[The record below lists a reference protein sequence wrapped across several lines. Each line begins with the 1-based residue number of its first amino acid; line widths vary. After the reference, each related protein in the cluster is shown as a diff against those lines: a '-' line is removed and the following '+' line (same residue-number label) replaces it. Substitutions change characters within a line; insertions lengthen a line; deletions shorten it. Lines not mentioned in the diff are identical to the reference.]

1 MFSRR
6 DFIALSSLSFLPTLS
21 DASML
26 NESMLKRMIP
36 SSGEEMSVIGLGTSR
51 VFDIE
56 RSKNELNV
64 REKILDIFYE
74 NGGRLID
81 TSPMYGMSEEI
92 IGITAKKYIEKNRFF
107 LATKV
112 WTEGRENGMRQ
123 IEESFQKMR
132 TDKISLIQVHNLLD
146 WKTQI
151 KTLRSLKDEGRI
163 DYIGITHYKS
173 NAFDEMI
180 KIMKAEKVDFAQFN
194 YSMGEREAE
203 QKILPFCK
211 DNGIA
216 TLINRPFMR
225 GRLFREAQEKKLPS
239 WVTDYDI
246 DSWGQ
251 FFLKY
256 IISHDA
262 VTNIIPAT
270 SKPKNML
277 DNARAGM
284 GECLTRKQK
293 RECLRSF
300 DLNV

>member
-21 DASML
+21 NASIL
-26 NESMLKRMIP
+26 NESMLKRVIP
-36 SSGEEMSVIGLGTSR
+36 SSGEEMPVIGLGTSR
-51 VFDIE
+51 VFDIQ
-56 RSKNELNV
+56 RSNNELNV

-132 TDKISLIQVHNLLD
+132 ADKISLIQVHNLLD

-251 FFLKY
+251 IFLKY

-277 DNARAGM
+277 DNAKAGM
-284 GECLTRKQK
+284 GRMLDEKAKK
-293 RECLRSF
+293 RMLEVF
-300 DLNV
+300 

>member
-21 DASML
+21 NASML
-26 NESMLKRMIP
+26 NESMLKRVIP
-36 SSGEEMSVIGLGTSR
+36 SSGEEMPVIGLGTSR

-239 WVTDYDI
+239 WVSDYDI

-277 DNARAGM
+277 DNAKAGM
-284 GECLTRKQK
+284 GRMLGKKAKK
-293 RECLRSF
+293 RMLEVF
-300 DLNV
+300 

>member
-1 MFSRR
+1 MLNRR
-6 DFIALSSLSFLPTLS
+6 DFIALSSLSFLPKLS
-21 DASML
+21 IASAL
-26 NESMLKRMIP
+26 NQSMLKRVIP
-36 SSGEEMSVIGLGTSR
+36 SSGEEMPVIGLGTSR

-56 RSKNELNV
+56 PSKNELNV
-64 REKILDIFYE
+64 REQILDIFYE

-92 IGITAKKYIEKNRFF
+92 IGMTAKKFIEKNRFF

-112 WTEGRENGMRQ
+112 WTEGRENGIRQ

-132 TDKISLIQVHNLLD
+132 ADKISLIQVHNLLD

-180 KIMKAEKVDFAQFN
+180 KIMNAEKVDFAQFN

-225 GRLFREAQEKKLPS
+225 GRLFRETQKKKLPS
-239 WVTDYDI
+239 WVSDYDI

-256 IISHDA
+256 IISNDA
-262 VTNIIPAT
+262 VTNVIPAT
-270 SKPKNML
+270 SKTKNML
-277 DNARAGM
+277 DNVRAGM
-284 GECLTRKQK
+284 GKMLDEKAKK
-293 RECLRSF
+293 RMLGVF
-300 DLNV
+300 

>member
-21 DASML
+21 NASML
-26 NESMLKRMIP
+26 NESMLKRVIP
-36 SSGEEMSVIGLGTSR
+36 SSGEEMPVIGLGTSR

-132 TDKISLIQVHNLLD
+132 ADKISLIQVHNLLD

-151 KTLRSLKDEGRI
+151 KTLRSLKDKGRI

-284 GECLTRKQK
+284 GRMLDEKAKK
-293 RECLRSF
+293 RMLEVF
-300 DLNV
+300 

>member
-21 DASML
+21 NASIL
-26 NESMLKRMIP
+26 NESMLKRVIP
-36 SSGEEMSVIGLGTSR
+36 SSGEEMPVIGLGTSR

-56 RSKNELNV
+56 RSKNELSV

-132 TDKISLIQVHNLLD
+132 ADKISLIQVHNLLD

-239 WVTDYDI
+239 WVSDYDI

-284 GECLTRKQK
+284 GRMLGKKAKK
-293 RECLRSF
+293 RMLEVF
-300 DLNV
+300 

>member
-21 DASML
+21 NASML
-26 NESMLKRMIP
+26 NESMLKRVIP
-36 SSGEEMSVIGLGTSR
+36 SSGEELPVIGLGTSR

-163 DYIGITHYKS
+163 NYIGITHYKS

-284 GECLTRKQK
+284 GRMLDEKAKK
-293 RECLRSF
+293 RMFEVF
-300 DLNV
+300 

>member
-21 DASML
+21 NASIL
-26 NESMLKRMIP
+26 NESMLKRVIP
-36 SSGEEMSVIGLGTSR
+36 SSGEELPVIGLGTSR

-56 RSKNELNV
+56 PSKNELNV

-112 WTEGRENGMRQ
+112 WTEGRDNGMRQ

-163 DYIGITHYKS
+163 NYIGITHYKS

-284 GECLTRKQK
+284 GRMLDEKAKK
-293 RECLRSF
+293 RMFEVF
-300 DLNV
+300 

>member
-21 DASML
+21 NASIL
-26 NESMLKRMIP
+26 NESMLKRVIP
-36 SSGEEMSVIGLGTSR
+36 SSGEEMPVIGLGTSR

-132 TDKISLIQVHNLLD
+132 ADKISLIQVHNLLD

-284 GECLTRKQK
+284 GRMLDEKAKK
-293 RECLRSF
+293 RMLEVF
-300 DLNV
+300 

>member
-21 DASML
+21 NASML
-26 NESMLKRMIP
+26 NESMLKRVIP
-36 SSGEEMSVIGLGTSR
+36 SSGEEMPVIGLGTSR

-284 GECLTRKQK
+284 GRMLDEKAKK
-293 RECLRSF
+293 RMVEVF
-300 DLNV
+300 

>member
-21 DASML
+21 NASMV
-26 NESMLKRMIP
+26 NESMLKRVIP
-36 SSGEEMSVIGLGTSR
+36 SSGEEMPVIGLGTSR

-151 KTLRSLKDEGRI
+151 KTLRSLKDKGRI

-284 GECLTRKQK
+284 GRMLDEKAKK
-293 RECLRSF
+293 RMFEVF
-300 DLNV
+300 

>member
-21 DASML
+21 NASML
-26 NESMLKRMIP
+26 NESMLKRVIP
-36 SSGEEMSVIGLGTSR
+36 SSGEEMPVIGLGTSR

-112 WTEGRENGMRQ
+112 WTEGRDNGMRQ

-284 GECLTRKQK
+284 GRMLDEKAKK
-293 RECLRSF
+293 RMLEVF
-300 DLNV
+300 

>member
-1 MFSRR
+1 MLNRR
-6 DFIALSSLSFLPTLS
+6 DFIALSSLSFLPKLS
-21 DASML
+21 IASAL
-26 NESMLKRMIP
+26 NQSMLKRVIP
-36 SSGEEMSVIGLGTSR
+36 SSGEEMPVIGLGTSR

-56 RSKNELNV
+56 PSKNELNV
-64 REKILDIFYE
+64 REQILDIFYE

-92 IGITAKKYIEKNRFF
+92 IGMTAKKFIEKDRFF

-112 WTEGRENGMRQ
+112 WTEGRENGIRQ

-132 TDKISLIQVHNLLD
+132 ADKISLIQVHNLLD

-180 KIMKAEKVDFAQFN
+180 KIMNAEKVDFAQFN

-225 GRLFREAQEKKLPS
+225 GRLFRETQKKKLPS
-239 WVTDYDI
+239 WVSDYDI

-256 IISHDA
+256 IISNDA
-262 VTNIIPAT
+262 VTNVIPAT
-270 SKPKNML
+270 SKTKNML

-284 GECLTRKQK
+284 GKMLDEKAKK
-293 RECLRSF
+293 RMLGVF
-300 DLNV
+300 

>member
-21 DASML
+21 NASML
-26 NESMLKRMIP
+26 NESMLKRVIP
-36 SSGEEMSVIGLGTSR
+36 SSGEELPVIGLGTSR

-132 TDKISLIQVHNLLD
+132 ADKISLIQVHNLLD

-277 DNARAGM
+277 DNARAGIGRM
-284 GECLTRKQK
+284 LDEKAKK
-293 RECLRSF
+293 RMFEVF
-300 DLNV
+300 

>member
-1 MFSRR
+1 MLNRR
-6 DFIALSSLSFLPTLS
+6 DFIALSSLSFLPKLS
-21 DASML
+21 IASAL
-26 NESMLKRMIP
+26 NQSMLKRVIP
-36 SSGEEMSVIGLGTSR
+36 SSGEEMPVIGLGTSR

-56 RSKNELNV
+56 PSKNELNV
-64 REKILDIFYE
+64 REQILDIFYE

-81 TSPMYGMSEEI
+81 TSPMYGMSEKI
-92 IGITAKKYIEKNRFF
+92 IGMTAKKFIEKDRFF

-112 WTEGRENGMRQ
+112 WTEGRENGIRQ

-132 TDKISLIQVHNLLD
+132 ADKISLIQVHNLLD

-180 KIMKAEKVDFAQFN
+180 KIMNAEKVDFAQFN

-225 GRLFREAQEKKLPS
+225 GRLFRETQKKKLPS
-239 WVTDYDI
+239 WVSDYDI

-256 IISHDA
+256 IISNDA
-262 VTNIIPAT
+262 VTNVIPAT
-270 SKPKNML
+270 SKTKNML

-284 GECLTRKQK
+284 GKMLDEKAKK
-293 RECLRSF
+293 RMLGVF
-300 DLNV
+300 

>member
-6 DFIALSSLSFLPTLS
+6 DFIAMSSLSFLPTLS
-21 DASML
+21 NASIL
-26 NESMLKRMIP
+26 NESMLKRVIP
-36 SSGEEMSVIGLGTSR
+36 SSGEELPVIGLGTSR

-239 WVTDYDI
+239 WVSDYDI

-284 GECLTRKQK
+284 GRMLDEKAKK
-293 RECLRSF
+293 RMFEVF
-300 DLNV
+300 

>member
-1 MFSRR
+1 M
-6 DFIALSSLSFLPTLS
+6 P
-21 DASML
+21 
-26 NESMLKRMIP
+26 
-36 SSGEEMSVIGLGTSR
+36 VIGLGTSR

-56 RSKNELNV
+56 PSRNELNI
-64 REKILDIFYE
+64 RKEILDIFYK

-81 TSPMYGMSEEI
+81 TSPMYGMAEEI
-92 IGITAKKYIEKNRFF
+92 IGMSAEEYIQKNRFF

-112 WTEGRENGMRQ
+112 WTEGKENGMRQ
-123 IEESFQKMR
+123 IEESFQKMKAN
-132 TDKISLIQVHNLLD
+132 KISLIQVHNLLD

-180 KIMKAEKVDFAQFN
+180 KIMKAEKIDFAQFN
-194 YSMGEREAE
+194 YSLGEREAE
-203 QKILPFCK
+203 QTILPFCK
-211 DNGIA
+211 DKGIA

-225 GRLFREAQEKKLPS
+225 GRLFKEAQNKKLPS
-239 WVTDYDI
+239 WVVDYDI

-262 VTNIIPAT
+262 VTNVIPAT
-270 SKPKNML
+270 SKSKNML
-277 DNARAGM
+277 DNTIAGM
-284 GECLTRKQK
+284 GKMPDAGAK
-293 RECLRSF
+293 RRMLEIF
-300 DLNV
+300 

>member
-1 MFSRR
+1 MLNRR
-6 DFIALSSLSFLPTLS
+6 DFIALSSLSFLPKLS
-21 DASML
+21 IASAL
-26 NESMLKRMIP
+26 NQSMLKRVIP
-36 SSGEEMSVIGLGTSR
+36 SSGEEMPVIGLGTSR

-56 RSKNELNV
+56 PSKNELNV
-64 REKILDIFYE
+64 REQILDIFYE

-92 IGITAKKYIEKNRFF
+92 IGMTAKKFIEKDRFF

-112 WTEGRENGMRQ
+112 WTEGRENGIRQ

-132 TDKISLIQVHNLLD
+132 ADKISLIQVHNLLD

-225 GRLFREAQEKKLPS
+225 GRLFRETQKKKLPS
-239 WVTDYDI
+239 WVSDYDI

-256 IISHDA
+256 IISNDA
-262 VTNIIPAT
+262 VTNVIPAT
-270 SKPKNML
+270 SKTKNML
-277 DNARAGM
+277 DNASAGM
-284 GECLTRKQK
+284 GKMLDEKAKK
-293 RECLRSF
+293 RMLGVF
-300 DLNV
+300 

>member
-1 MFSRR
+1 MLNRR
-6 DFIALSSLSFLPTLS
+6 DFIALSSLSFLPKLS
-21 DASML
+21 IASAL
-26 NESMLKRMIP
+26 NQSMLKRVIP
-36 SSGEEMSVIGLGTSR
+36 SSGEEMPVIGLGTSR

-56 RSKNELNV
+56 PSKNELNV
-64 REKILDIFYE
+64 REQILDIFYE

-92 IGITAKKYIEKNRFF
+92 IGMTAKKFIEKDRFF

-112 WTEGRENGMRQ
+112 WTEGRENGIRQ

-132 TDKISLIQVHNLLD
+132 ADKISLIQVHNLLD

-180 KIMKAEKVDFAQFN
+180 KIMNAEKVDFAQFN

-225 GRLFREAQEKKLPS
+225 GRLFRETQKKLPS
-239 WVTDYDI
+239 WVSDYDI

-256 IISHDA
+256 IISNDA
-262 VTNIIPAT
+262 VTNVIPAT
-270 SKPKNML
+270 SKTKNML

-284 GECLTRKQK
+284 GKMLDEKAKK
-293 RECLRSF
+293 RMLEVF
-300 DLNV
+300 

>member
-21 DASML
+21 NASMV
-26 NESMLKRMIP
+26 NESMLKRVIP
-36 SSGEEMSVIGLGTSR
+36 SSGEEMPVIGLGTSR

-56 RSKNELNV
+56 PSKDELNV

-92 IGITAKKYIEKNRFF
+92 IGMTAKKYIEKNRFF

-132 TDKISLIQVHNLLD
+132 ADKISLIQVHNLLD

-163 DYIGITHYKS
+163 NYIGITHYKS

-284 GECLTRKQK
+284 GRMLDEEAKKKML
-293 RECLRSF
+293 EVF
-300 DLNV
+300 

>member
-1 MFSRR
+1 MLNRR
-6 DFIALSSLSFLPTLS
+6 DFIALSSLSFLPKLS
-21 DASML
+21 IASAL
-26 NESMLKRMIP
+26 NQSMLKRVIP
-36 SSGEEMSVIGLGTSR
+36 SSGEEMPVIGLGTSR

-56 RSKNELNV
+56 PSKNEINV
-64 REKILDIFYE
+64 REQILDIFYE

-92 IGITAKKYIEKNRFF
+92 IGMTAKKFIEKNRFF

-112 WTEGRENGMRQ
+112 WTEGRENGIRQ

-132 TDKISLIQVHNLLD
+132 ADKISLIQVHNLLD

-225 GRLFREAQEKKLPS
+225 GRLFRETQKKKLPS
-239 WVTDYDI
+239 WVSDYDI

-256 IISHDA
+256 IISNDA
-262 VTNIIPAT
+262 VTNVIPAT
-270 SKPKNML
+270 SKTKNML

-284 GECLTRKQK
+284 GKMLDEKAKK
-293 RECLRSF
+293 RMLGVF
-300 DLNV
+300 

>member
-21 DASML
+21 NASML
-26 NESMLKRMIP
+26 NESMLKRVIP
-36 SSGEEMSVIGLGTSR
+36 SSGEEMPVIGLGTSR

-56 RSKNELNV
+56 PSKNELNV

-112 WTEGRENGMRQ
+112 WTEGRDNGMRQ

-239 WVTDYDI
+239 WVSDYDI

-284 GECLTRKQK
+284 GRMLGKKAKK
-293 RECLRSF
+293 RMLKVF
-300 DLNV
+300 

>member
-21 DASML
+21 NASMV
-26 NESMLKRMIP
+26 NESMLKRVIP
-36 SSGEEMSVIGLGTSR
+36 SSGEEMPVIGLGTSR

-239 WVTDYDI
+239 WVSDYDI

-284 GECLTRKQK
+284 GRMLGKKAKK
-293 RECLRSF
+293 RMLEVF
-300 DLNV
+300 

>member
-6 DFIALSSLSFLPTLS
+6 DFIALSSLSFLPALS
-21 DASML
+21 NASML
-26 NESMLKRMIP
+26 NESMLKRVIP
-36 SSGEEMSVIGLGTSR
+36 SSGEEMPVIGLGTSR

-151 KTLRSLKDEGRI
+151 KTLRSLKDKGRI

-284 GECLTRKQK
+284 GRMLDEKAKK
-293 RECLRSF
+293 RMFEVF
-300 DLNV
+300 

>member
-21 DASML
+21 NASMV
-26 NESMLKRMIP
+26 NESMLKRVIP
-36 SSGEEMSVIGLGTSR
+36 SSGEEMPVIGLGTSR

-163 DYIGITHYKS
+163 NYIGITHYKS

-277 DNARAGM
+277 DNAKAGM
-284 GECLTRKQK
+284 GRMLGKKEKK
-293 RECLRSF
+293 RMLEVF
-300 DLNV
+300 

>member
-21 DASML
+21 NASML
-26 NESMLKRMIP
+26 NESMLKRVIP
-36 SSGEEMSVIGLGTSR
+36 SSGEEMPVIGLGTSR

-56 RSKNELNV
+56 PSKNELNV

-163 DYIGITHYKS
+163 NYIGITHYKS

-225 GRLFREAQEKKLPS
+225 GRLFREAQERKLPS
-239 WVTDYDI
+239 WVSDYDI

-284 GECLTRKQK
+284 GRMLDEKAKK
-293 RECLRSF
+293 RMFEVF
-300 DLNV
+300 

>member
-1 MFSRR
+1 MLNRR
-6 DFIALSSLSFLPTLS
+6 DFIALSSLSFLPKLS
-21 DASML
+21 IASAL
-26 NESMLKRMIP
+26 NQSMLKRVIP
-36 SSGEEMSVIGLGTSR
+36 SSGEEMPVIGLGTSR

-56 RSKNELNV
+56 PSKNELNV
-64 REKILDIFYE
+64 REQILDIFYE

-92 IGITAKKYIEKNRFF
+92 IGMTAKKFIEKDRFF

-112 WTEGRENGMRQ
+112 WTEGRENGIRQ

-132 TDKISLIQVHNLLD
+132 ADKISLIQVHNLLD

-211 DNGIA
+211 ENGIA

-225 GRLFREAQEKKLPS
+225 GRLFRETQKKKLPS
-239 WVTDYDI
+239 WVSDYDI

-256 IISHDA
+256 IISNDA
-262 VTNIIPAT
+262 VTNVIPAT
-270 SKPKNML
+270 SKTKNML
-277 DNARAGM
+277 DNASAGM
-284 GECLTRKQK
+284 GKMLDEKAKK
-293 RECLRSF
+293 RMLGVF
-300 DLNV
+300 

>member
-1 MFSRR
+1 MFNRR

-21 DASML
+21 NASIL
-26 NESMLKRMIP
+26 NESMLKRVIP
-36 SSGEEMSVIGLGTSR
+36 SSGEEMPVIGLGTSR

-132 TDKISLIQVHNLLD
+132 ADKISLIQVHNLLD

-194 YSMGEREAE
+194 YSMGERQAE

-239 WVTDYDI
+239 WVSDYDI

-284 GECLTRKQK
+284 GRMLDEKAKK
-293 RECLRSF
+293 RMLEVF
-300 DLNV
+300 

>member
-1 MFSRR
+1 MLNRR
-6 DFIALSSLSFLPTLS
+6 DFIALGSLSFLPKLS
-21 DASML
+21 IASAL
-26 NESMLKRMIP
+26 NQSMLKRVIP
-36 SSGEEMSVIGLGTSR
+36 SSGEEMPVIGLGTSR

-56 RSKNELNV
+56 PSKNELNV
-64 REKILDIFYE
+64 REQILDIFYE

-92 IGITAKKYIEKNRFF
+92 IGMTAKKFIEKDRFF

-112 WTEGRENGMRQ
+112 WTEGRENGIRQ

-132 TDKISLIQVHNLLD
+132 ADKISLIQVHNLLD

-180 KIMKAEKVDFAQFN
+180 KIMKAEKIDFAQFN

-211 DNGIA
+211 DNGIT

-225 GRLFREAQEKKLPS
+225 GRLFRETQKKKLPS
-239 WVTDYDI
+239 WVSDYDI

-256 IISHDA
+256 IISNDA
-262 VTNIIPAT
+262 VINVIPAT
-270 SKPKNML
+270 SKTKNML

-284 GECLTRKQK
+284 GKMLDEKAKK
-293 RECLRSF
+293 RMLGVF
-300 DLNV
+300 

>member
-21 DASML
+21 NASML
-26 NESMLKRMIP
+26 NESMLKRVIP
-36 SSGEEMSVIGLGTSR
+36 SSGEEIPVIGLGTSR

-146 WKTQI
+146 WKMQI

-284 GECLTRKQK
+284 GRMLDEKAKK
-293 RECLRSF
+293 RMFEVF
-300 DLNV
+300 

>member
-1 MFSRR
+1 MLNRR
-6 DFIALSSLSFLPTLS
+6 DFIALSSLSFLPKLS
-21 DASML
+21 IASAL
-26 NESMLKRMIP
+26 NQSMLKRVIP
-36 SSGEEMSVIGLGTSR
+36 SSGEEMPVIGLGTSR

-56 RSKNELNV
+56 PSKNELNV
-64 REKILDIFYE
+64 REQILDIFYE

-92 IGITAKKYIEKNRFF
+92 IGMTAKKFIEKNRFF

-112 WTEGRENGMRQ
+112 WTEGRENGIRQ

-132 TDKISLIQVHNLLD
+132 ADKISLIQVHNLLD

-211 DNGIA
+211 ENGIA

-225 GRLFREAQEKKLPS
+225 GRLFRETQKKKLPS
-239 WVTDYDI
+239 WVSDYDI

-256 IISHDA
+256 IISNDA
-262 VTNIIPAT
+262 VTNVIPAT
-270 SKPKNML
+270 SKTKNML
-277 DNARAGM
+277 DNASAGM
-284 GECLTRKQK
+284 GKMLDEKAKK
-293 RECLRSF
+293 RMLGVF
-300 DLNV
+300 

>member
-21 DASML
+21 NASIL
-26 NESMLKRMIP
+26 NESMLKRVIP
-36 SSGEEMSVIGLGTSR
+36 SSGEEMPVIGLGTSR

-56 RSKNELNV
+56 PSKNELNV

-132 TDKISLIQVHNLLD
+132 ADKISLIQVHNLLD

-151 KTLRSLKDEGRI
+151 KTLRSLKDKGRI

-239 WVTDYDI
+239 WVSDYDI

-277 DNARAGM
+277 DNAKAGM
-284 GECLTRKQK
+284 GRMLGKKAKK
-293 RECLRSF
+293 RMLEVF
-300 DLNV
+300 

>member
-21 DASML
+21 NASML
-26 NESMLKRMIP
+26 NESMLKRGIP
-36 SSGEEMSVIGLGTSR
+36 SSGVEMPVIGLGTSR

-163 DYIGITHYKS
+163 NYIGITHYKS

-284 GECLTRKQK
+284 GRMLDEKAKK
-293 RECLRSF
+293 RMFEVF
-300 DLNV
+300 

>member
-21 DASML
+21 NASML
-26 NESMLKRMIP
+26 NESMLKRLIP
-36 SSGEEMSVIGLGTSR
+36 SSGEEMPVIGLGTSR

-216 TLINRPFMR
+216 ALINRPFMR

-239 WVTDYDI
+239 WVSDYDI

-284 GECLTRKQK
+284 GRMLDEKAKK
-293 RECLRSF
+293 RMFEVF
-300 DLNV
+300 

>member
-1 MFSRR
+1 MLSRR
-6 DFIALSSLSFLPTLS
+6 DFIALSSLSLLPSLS
-21 DASML
+21 TASIM
-26 NESMLKRMIP
+26 NQSMLKRVIP
-36 SSGEEMSVIGLGTSR
+36 SSGEEMPVIGLGTSR

-56 RSKNELNV
+56 PTKNELNI
-64 REKILDIFYE
+64 RKEILDIFYK

-132 TDKISLIQVHNLLD
+132 ANKISLIQVHNLLD

-173 NAFDEMI
+173 SAFDEMI
-180 KIMKAEKVDFAQFN
+180 KIMKAEKIDFAQFN
-194 YSMGEREAE
+194 YSLGEREAE
-203 QKILPFCK
+203 KNILPFCK

-239 WVTDYDI
+239 WVSDYDI

-270 SKPKNML
+270 SKSKNML
-277 DNARAGM
+277 DNTRAGM
-284 GECLTRKQK
+284 GKMLDAGAK
-293 RECLRSF
+293 RRMLEIF
-300 DLNV
+300 

>member
-21 DASML
+21 NASIL
-26 NESMLKRMIP
+26 NESMLKRVIP
-36 SSGEEMSVIGLGTSR
+36 SSGEEMPVIGLGTSR

-56 RSKNELNV
+56 PSKNELNV

-132 TDKISLIQVHNLLD
+132 ADKISLIQVHNLLD

-239 WVTDYDI
+239 WVSDYDI

-284 GECLTRKQK
+284 GRMLDEKAKK
-293 RECLRSF
+293 RMLEVF
-300 DLNV
+300 

>member
-1 MFSRR
+1 MLNRR
-6 DFIALSSLSFLPTLS
+6 DFIALSSLSFLPKLS
-21 DASML
+21 IASAL
-26 NESMLKRMIP
+26 NQSMLKRVIP
-36 SSGEEMSVIGLGTSR
+36 SSGEEMPVIGLGTSR

-56 RSKNELNV
+56 PSKNELNV
-64 REKILDIFYE
+64 REQILDIFYE

-92 IGITAKKYIEKNRFF
+92 IGMTAKKFIEKNRFF

-112 WTEGRENGMRQ
+112 WTEGRENGIRQ

-132 TDKISLIQVHNLLD
+132 ADKISLIQVHNLLD

-180 KIMKAEKVDFAQFN
+180 KIMNAEKVDFAQFN

-225 GRLFREAQEKKLPS
+225 GRLFRETQKKKLPS
-239 WVTDYDI
+239 WVSDYDI

-256 IISHDA
+256 IISNDA
-262 VTNIIPAT
+262 VTNVIPAT
-270 SKPKNML
+270 SKTKNML

-284 GECLTRKQK
+284 GKMLDEKAKK
-293 RECLRSF
+293 RMLGVF
-300 DLNV
+300 